1 MHRLQQGGE
10 MAKKATAIF
19 VMVVLHLV
27 TACAPA
33 GPSPMPEPTGT
44 PEEVLATLNLNL
56 GGDPATLD
64 PSLAADTVSQDVIA
78 NLFLGLTGTRDD
90 TGEAIVQ
97 LATDWEVSQ
106 DGLVWTFHLRD
117 DVYWVHYDPQ
127 TGVAEKKRQVTAHDV
142 EYGVRRTINPATE
155 SPWAGPNH
163 VIKNAEAV
171 NFAVRG
177 SQVSVGVQALDDHTI
192 QFIMQQPASYFP
204 SIASL
209 CINYPQPREVI
220 EEFGA
225 RWTEPGNL
233 WTCGPYLL
241 DTWRHR
247 NRIVLVKNPH
257 YHDAGSVAIDRV
269 NFAMVG
275 EGLTALHMYEN
286 GDLDSTPLP
295 LIEPLEELER
305 ARADPQLAKEL
316 HWEPDLMT
324 AYMMFNVT
332 KPPVDNPLVRKA
344 LAAATDKQKMVGGVL
359 GAEHIPAETF
369 GPPEVVGSPA
379 EDPNFEG
386 IPFDPEQA
394 REWLAEAGYPDGQG
408 FPELI
413 FWYTTHEANKPL
425 ADFVQQQWREHLGI
439 EVKMV
444 GQEFQVLQQ
453 ALGEDPPPVWALAWM
468 ADYPDENNFV
478 LEVCHPTKI
487 RNYPRWNAEDPA
499 AQRFME
505 ITEAAAAE
513 SDPQKRKA
521 LYFEA
526 EKILCVDEAIMVPLW
541 HYRLPYLTK
550 PYVDRTYNPL
560 APGLARWRVKA
571 H

>member
-247 NRIVLVKNPH
+247 NRIVLVKNAH
-257 YHDAGSVAIDRV
+257 YYDAGNVAIDRV

-275 EGLTALHMYEN
+275 EALTALHMYEN
-286 GDLDSTPLP
+286 GDLDSIRLP
-295 LIEPLEELER
+295 LIEPLQELEQ
-305 ARADPQLAKEL
+305 AWADPQLSQEL
-316 HWEPDLMT
+316 HWEPALLT
-324 AYMMFNVT
+324 AAFTFNLT

-344 LAAATDKQKMVGGVL
+344 LAAAVDKQKLVHDVL
-359 GAEHIPAETF
+359 RTEHIPAKTF
-369 GPPEVVGSPA
+369 APPGVFGSPA
-379 EDPNFEG
+379 EAANFAG
-386 IPFDPEQA
+386 ISFDPEQA
-394 REWLAEAGYPDGQG
+394 REWLAEAGYPDGEG
-408 FPELI
+408 FPELVVMYI
-413 FWYTTHEANKPL
+413 TDVRSRL
-425 ADFVQQQWREHLGI
+425 AVEFTQQEWRDHLRI
-439 EVKMV
+439 KVELVS
-444 GQEFQVLQQ
+444 QEMQGYFQTLR
-453 ALGEDPPPVWALAWM
+453 EDPPHVFGHAWG
-468 ADYPDENNFV
+468 ADYADENNFV
-478 LEVCHPTKI
+478 LEVWHPI
-487 RNYPRWNAEDPA
+487 QSANYSRWDAKA
-499 AQRFME
+499 AAAVRFIE
-505 ITEAAAAE
+505 VTEAAAAE
-513 SDPQKRKA
+513 LDPQKRKA

-526 EKILCVDEAIMVPLW
+526 EKILCEDEAIMVPLY
-541 HYRLPYLTK
+541 HGRLPYLTK
-550 PYVDRTYNPL
+550 PYVERTYNAL
-560 APGLARWRVKA
+560 GQGLARWRVKG